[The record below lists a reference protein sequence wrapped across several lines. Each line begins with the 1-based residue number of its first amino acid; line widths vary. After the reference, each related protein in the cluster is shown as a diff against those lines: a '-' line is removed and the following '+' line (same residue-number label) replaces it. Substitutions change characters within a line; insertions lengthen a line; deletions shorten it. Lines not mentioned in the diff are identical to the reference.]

1 LALDFAGELACGFG
15 EQLVCAGYVDQV
27 AAGAGAVEFGDG
39 CVEA

>member
-1 LALDFAGELACGFG
+1 LAFDFGGELPGGFG
-15 EQLVCAGYVDQV
+15 EQFVCAGYVDQV